1 MAAPGARQVRGRCAA
16 KTAVH
21 RVAGHAL
28 PIDRHNLQATLVA
41 LPSDISPA
49 MVRVALIELIELIK
63 FDDHTQHG

>member
-1 MAAPGARQVRGRCAA
+1 M
-16 KTAVH
+16 
-21 RVAGHAL
+21 AGHAL

-63 FDDHTQHG
+63 FDGHTQHG